1 MKAFEIQGQFG
12 LDSLTLVER
21 AEPAPATGQVL
32 IKLRAASLNYRDL
45 LMVKGL
51 YNPRQRLPLIPVS
64 DGVGEVVKAGEGVTR
79 VKVGDRVAGN
89 FSQKWV
95 AGEPRKEKLSSSLG
109 GPLDGMLSEYT
120 LLHEEGVVRVPA
132 HLTDEEAAALPCAAV
147 TAWNSIIS
155 TGGMKAGDTL
165 LVQGTGGVS
174 IFALQFAKMI
184 GAQVIITSSSDEKL
198 ERARALGASHTINYK
213 TTPDWEKQ
221 VREITGGTGVD
232 HIVEVGGAGTFPK
245 SLRAIRIGGHI
256 SLLGNLSGNVA
267 DVSLTLILMQN
278 VRVQGLLVGNREMFE
293 AMNRAIELN
302 QLRPVIDRVFEFEE
316 AREAFEHLESGSHFG
331 KICIRIE

>member
-1 MKAFEIQGQFG
+1 MKAFEIQNQFG
-12 LDSLTLVER
+12 LDSLALVER
-21 AEPAPATGQVL
+21 ADPVPAVGQVL
-32 IKLRAASLNYRDL
+32 VRLRAASLNYRDL
-45 LMVKGL
+45 LMVKGQ

-64 DGVGEVVKAGEGVTR
+64 DGVGEVAAVGDGVTR

-89 FSQKWV
+89 FSQKWI
-95 AGEPRKEKLSSSLG
+95 AGEPAREKLTASLG
-109 GPLDGMLSEYT
+109 GPLDGMLAEYRV
-120 LLHEEGVVRVPA
+120 LHEEGVVRVPA
-132 HLTDEEAAALPCAAV
+132 HLTDEEAATLPCAAV
-147 TAWNSIIS
+147 TAWNSIIA

-198 ERARALGASHTINYK
+198 ERARELGAAHLINYK
-213 TTPDWEKQ
+213 TTLDWEKRA
-221 VREITGGTGVD
+221 REITSGAGVD
-232 HIVEVGGAGTFPK
+232 HIVEVGGAGTFAK

-267 DVSLTLILMQN
+267 DVSLTSILMQN

-293 AMNRAIELN
+293 AMNRAIELHKM
-302 QLRPVIDRVFEFEE
+302 RPVIDRAFDFE
-316 AREAFEHLESGSHFG
+316 AAVEAFKYMESGAHFG
-331 KICIRIE
+331 KICIRIK